1 MRVFLLLSVY
11 FLNLTFAL
19 GQKIVNNTLTANH
32 QNIAGTKVS
41 LISPK
46 GFHKAANFLG
56 LQQEQS
62 GSTIMIVNIPGPFS
76 EVTKGLTKEGFL
88 SQGVVVKETEK
99 ITLNNLPAILVTGE
113 QNAHGQIYTKF
124 VLAFGTGKE
133 TIMINGASPN
143 NLKEI
148 GEEIKTSLLTTYYAA
163 DKKINPLEIVD
174 FEINIKESKLTF
186 ANSIGNGLMFNVD
199 GKIPTQSA
207 DKTSLLIAKA
217 FSNVTVADKKLFS
230 LNRIKQLPI
239 EILKINSTAEI
250 TIDGISGYEI
260 LADGK
265 DKKSGEQ
272 EKVYQVILFSDSL
285 YYLIIGT
292 TNKDYDKNIAVL
304 KQVTK
309 TFKRK

>member
-1 MRVFLLLSVY
+1 MRVFLLLSFF
-11 FLNLTFAL
+11 FLNLTLAL
-19 GQKIVNNTLTANH
+19 GQKITSNTLTANH
-32 QNIAGTKVS
+32 QNIIGTKVS
-41 LISPK
+41 LVAPK

-56 LQQEQS
+56 LQQDQS
-62 GSTIMIVNIPGPFS
+62 GATIMVVNIPGPFS
-76 EVTKGLTKEGFL
+76 EVTKGLTKQGFL
-88 SQGVVVKETEK
+88 SQGVVVKEIEN

-124 VLAFGTGKE
+124 VLAFGTNKE

-148 GEEIKTSLLTTYYAA
+148 GEEIKASLLTTYYAA

-174 FEINIKESKLTF
+174 FEINLKESKLTF
-186 ANSIGNGLMFNVD
+186 ANSMGNALIFNVD
-199 GKIPTQSA
+199 GKIPTQLP
-207 DKTSLLIAKA
+207 DKTSLLITKA
-217 FSNVTVADKKLFS
+217 FSKVTIADQKLFS

-239 EILKINSTAEI
+239 DILKINSTEKI
-250 TIDGISGYEI
+250 NLDNISGYEI

-265 DKKSGEQ
+265 NKKSGEL
-272 EKVYQVILFSDSL
+272 EKVYQVVLFSDSL

-292 TNKDYDKNIAVL
+292 TNRDYEKNIAEI
-304 KQVTK
+304 KKVTK